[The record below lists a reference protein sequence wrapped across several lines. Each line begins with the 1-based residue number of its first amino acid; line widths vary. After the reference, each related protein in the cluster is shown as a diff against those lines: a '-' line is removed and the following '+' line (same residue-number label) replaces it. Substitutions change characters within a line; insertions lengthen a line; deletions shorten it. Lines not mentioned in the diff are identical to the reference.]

1 MPHTKVNNNVTGI
14 TNIKIMKK
22 YLLSAALLIAV
33 SIGAKAQVSLGI
45 KGGVNF
51 SKISSD
57 NLKESNLT
65 GYQAGLFARVGNSWY
80 FQPELYL
87 SGTGGKFESSEN
99 NQNFSGK
106 VRFTNLNVP
115 LLIGKSFGEKDLNF
129 RVMAGPIYTY
139 QLDKSG
145 NLSDNI
151 NGAVNNFNKSN
162 IGYQVGAGV
171 DIGAITADLR
181 YEGGLT
187 KISDSFAKRQNLW
200 ALSVGFKIF

>member
-1 MPHTKVNNNVTGI
+1 
-14 TNIKIMKK
+14 MKK
-22 YLLSAALLIAV
+22 YLLSVALLIAV

-57 NLKESNLT
+57 NLKESTLT

-99 NQNFSGK
+99 NQDFSGK

-115 LLIGKSFGEKDLNF
+115 LLIGKSFGEKDLNL

-145 NLSDNI
+145 NLGDNI
-151 NGAVNNFNKSN
+151 NGAVQNFNKSN

>member
-1 MPHTKVNNNVTGI
+1 
-14 TNIKIMKK
+14 MKK
-22 YLLSAALLIAV
+22 FLFSAALLIAV

-51 SKISSD
+51 SKISAD
-57 NLKESNLT
+57 NLKESTLT
-65 GYQAGLFARVGNSWY
+65 GYQAGLFARVGSSWY

-87 SGTGGKFESSEN
+87 SGTGGKFEASEN
-99 NQNFSGK
+99 QQNFSGK

-139 QLDKSG
+139 QLSKSG
-145 NLSDNI
+145 NLGDNI
-151 NGAVNNFNKSN
+151 NGAIDNFNKSN

-187 KISDSFAKRQNLW
+187 KVSDSFAKRQNLW

>member
-1 MPHTKVNNNVTGI
+1 VRVNQNRHDI

-22 YLLSAALLIAV
+22 LLLSAALLIAV

-51 SKISSD
+51 SKISTD
-57 NLKESNLT
+57 NVKESTLT

-87 SGTGGKFESSEN
+87 SGTGGKFESSDN
-99 NQNFSGK
+99 NTAFNGK

-115 LLIGKSFGEKDLNF
+115 LLIGRSFGQKDLNF

-139 QLDKSG
+139 QLDNSVSLGSNISG
-145 NLSDNI
+145 AAD
-151 NGAVNNFNKSN
+151 NFNKSN
-162 IGYQVGAGV
+162 FGYQVGAGV
-171 DIGAITADLR
+171 DIGSITADLR

-187 KISDSFAKRQNLW
+187 KVSDSFAKRQNLW

>member
-1 MPHTKVNNNVTGI
+1 
-14 TNIKIMKK
+14 MKK
-22 YLLSAALLIAV
+22 YLLSALILMAV
-33 SIGAKAQVSLGI
+33 SISAKAQFSLGV

-57 NLKESNLT
+57 NFNNKNLT
-65 GYQAGLFARVGNSWY
+65 GYQAGLFARVGNDVY

-87 SGTGGKFESSEN
+87 SGTGGKFES
-99 NQNFSGK
+99 NQNNTAFEGK

-129 RVMAGPIYTY
+129 RIMAGPIYTY
-139 QLDKSG
+139 TLDQNTSLG
-145 NLSDNI
+145 NNI
-151 NGAVNNFNKSN
+151 SNAADNFNKSN
-162 IGYQVGAGV
+162 FGFQVGAGV
-171 DIGAITADLR
+171 DFGSITADLR

-187 KISDSFAKRQNLW
+187 KVSDSFAKRQNLW

>member
-1 MPHTKVNNNVTGI
+1 VRVNQNTHDI

-22 YLLSAALLIAV
+22 LLLSAALLIAV

-51 SKISSD
+51 SKISTD
-57 NLKESNLT
+57 NVKESTLT

-87 SGTGGKFESSEN
+87 SGTGGKFESSDN
-99 NQNFSGK
+99 NTAFNGK

-115 LLIGKSFGEKDLNF
+115 LLIGRSFGQKDLNF

-139 QLDKSG
+139 QLDNSVSLGSNISG
-145 NLSDNI
+145 AAD
-151 NGAVNNFNKSN
+151 NFNKSN
-162 IGYQVGAGV
+162 FGYQVGAGV
-171 DIGAITADLR
+171 DIGSITADLR

-187 KISDSFAKRQNLW
+187 KVSDSFAKRQNLW